1 MRLNPN
7 FAFAQA
13 FYGVALCYSG
23 RWQEGDRAARRAL
36 RLSPRAP
43 AATMYYGI
51 AGHAQ
56 FIGRNYDEAIRL
68 ARESLRQRADFVG
81 GHRVLTAA
89 AGMAGYRDIARA
101 ALLELRRA
109 QPTISLAWIANEL
122 PMRRGADSEQYLEGF
137 RRAGLT

>member
-1 MRLNPN
+1 M
-7 FAFAQA
+7 
-13 FYGVALCYSG
+13 
-23 RWQEGDRAARRAL
+23 
-36 RLSPRAP
+36 RAP
-43 AATMYYGI
+43 AATVYYGI

-56 FIGRNYDEAIRL
+56 FIGHNYDEAIRL
-68 ARESLRQRADFVG
+68 ARESLRQRADFAG

-89 AGMAGYRDIARA
+89 AGMAGYHNTAKA